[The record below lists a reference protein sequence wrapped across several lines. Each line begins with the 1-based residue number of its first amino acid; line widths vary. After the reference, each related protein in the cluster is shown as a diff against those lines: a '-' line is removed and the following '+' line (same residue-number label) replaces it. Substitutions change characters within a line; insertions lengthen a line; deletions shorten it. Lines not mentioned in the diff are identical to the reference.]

1 VRDDCKCKD
10 DFTQSVARLHV
21 AVCGECRTDEDG
33 DLEPCEEYQRL
44 FMADCGGRKDRACA
58 VWPDGSFEHY
68 DSAKEEKEGQP
79 IARRSGNCVEAL
91 RSKSTE
97 TERMATNDTP
107 MPNGI
112 FITMTPER
120 QEKIEEALGV
130 LQGGLIWAQLE
141 HNIHKVVVA
150 HAVTQSLVWAVAIS
164 GHEDI
169 AQALDNM
176 FSTVFVWPRDD
187 RSEEVKEQQATA
199 LAKVVGN
206 AIQYIGG
213 LAENRDEALMMML
226 TMFANAVIHYMADA
240 WGEQS
245 EEVSAH
251 IKKALETARDWS
263 LAKAMGEP
271 KGGVN

>member
-1 VRDDCKCKD
+1 VSDCECKD
-10 DFTQSVARLHV
+10 DFTQAVAMLHV

-44 FMADCGGRKDRACA
+44 FMADCGGRKDRACT

-68 DSAKEEKEGQP
+68 DIVKKENEGQP
-79 IARRSGNCVEAL
+79 IARRSGNRAETL

-97 TERMATNDTP
+97 TERMVTNDTP

-112 FITMTPER
+112 FIAMTPER
-120 QEKIEEALGV
+120 HETIEEALGV

-141 HNIHKVVVA
+141 HKIHKVVVA
-150 HAVTQSLVWAVAIS
+150 HAVTQALVWAIANS

-169 AQALDNM
+169 AYAIDNM
-176 FSTVFVWPRDD
+176 FRTVFVWPEDKRG
-187 RSEEVKEQQATA
+187 EEEAKQQDTA
-199 LAKVVGN
+199 LAKVVSD
-206 AIQYIGG
+206 AMQYIGA
-213 LAENRDEALMMML
+213 LAENRDEALMMMM
-226 TMFANAVIHYMADA
+226 TMFANAAIHYMADA
-240 WGEQS
+240 WGEQG
-245 EEVSAH
+245 EEVSAY

-263 LAKAMGEP
+263 LAKAVGEP